1 VKGIPRDADSDQPW
15 RRLPATRHQPDR
27 DVACRFQDR
36 AGPPHVGPMRDRPG
50 SPRGQV
56 RRKSRVRRCR
66 RTPRRTRPLR
76 LRRPTRRFSET
87 HPSALACSDIYLV
100 SEILS
105 ELHDFRSAPEIHPAL
120 RERGG
125 SVGLG
130 TAARDLVLMVET
142 GDVDV
147 LTRDDGE
154 AVYLRCSRQHHH
166 HLVCRSCGYA
176 IEITG
181 PAAKRWADALAE
193 RHGYA
198 DISHTLVV
206 FGLGLRPDCSSKGT
220 WAIDPSRQSSNSV

>member
-1 VKGIPRDADSDQPW
+1 V
-15 RRLPATRHQPDR
+15 RHIL
-27 DVACRFQDR
+27 
-36 AGPPHVGPMRDRPG
+36 
-50 SPRGQV
+50 
-56 RRKSRVRRCR
+56 
-66 RTPRRTRPLR
+66 LR
-76 LRRPTRRFSET
+76 WLAPT
-87 HPSALACSDIYLV
+87 YLV

-105 ELHDFRSAPEIHPAL
+105 ELHDFRSASGIRPVL

-125 SVGLG
+125 SVGLA
-130 TAARDLVLMVET
+130 TADQYLVLLET

-154 AVYLRCSRQHHH
+154 AVYFRCSRQHHH

-181 PAAKRWADALAE
+181 PAAKRWADVLAE

-206 FGLGLRPDCSSKGT
+206 FGVLSGLLDSV
-220 WAIDPSRQSSNSV
+220 SRYALTPVVEPA